1 MAYVGQRGVLIN
13 ISYSEVLQ
21 SNFGYLDAFFSPLLH
36 MEGDGTIIG
45 DSTAFFQWTHTVHNH
60 HTISYFMP
68 FKFYASC
75 NSIQ

>member
-45 DSTAFFQWTHTVHNH
+45 DSTAFFQ
-60 HTISYFMP
+60 
-68 FKFYASC
+68 
-75 NSIQ
+75 